1 MDTNN
6 NNTNTLLDPIPEVN
20 PPQREKKE
28 KPKKPKATAPANNN
42 KKIEEMAIDVEMAQ
56 EQPQEQKEEVIMD
69 TNINVNT
76 PPKIKLTIQ
85 VETPNTNNNRTPK
98 QKKRKIVAED
108 DADEDF
114 TPSKKNSAKKKR
126 GTYNSDDDDDYAPS
140 KKSAKKNESNKKR
153 GRKDDAETGGEDW
166 STNKRQKV
174 TNGSPKKVHGPK
186 YFFARFDKDARIPRD
201 NGKLI
206 VDNVKSWVT
215 AVENLPEKDMKSAL
229 IEDKVEAKDENTS
242 NQTAVPLA
250 APTSPEAKSP
260 KLKKSPSQTK
270 IEKQSHN
277 VDVEKFYECLRPTDW
292 THQTPEKVSF
302 TRRKCHAVL
311 T

>member
-1 MDTNN
+1 
-6 NNTNTLLDPIPEVN
+6 
-20 PPQREKKE
+20 
-28 KPKKPKATAPANNN
+28 
-42 KKIEEMAIDVEMAQ
+42 
-56 EQPQEQKEEVIMD
+56 
-69 TNINVNT
+69 
-76 PPKIKLTIQ
+76 
-85 VETPNTNNNRTPK
+85 
-98 QKKRKIVAED
+98 
-108 DADEDF
+108 
-114 TPSKKNSAKKKR
+114 
-126 GTYNSDDDDDYAPS
+126 
-140 KKSAKKNESNKKR
+140 
-153 GRKDDAETGGEDW
+153 
-166 STNKRQKV
+166 
-174 TNGSPKKVHGPK
+174 
-186 YFFARFDKDARIPRD
+186 
-201 NGKLI
+201 
-206 VDNVKSWVT
+206 
-215 AVENLPEKDMKSAL
+215 MKSAL